1 MKVKVF
7 SKEVNILEGVYEF
20 CPGKDI
26 VVSGESGPVRS
37 HAEIRKAGI
46 RSRQSRGGRGS
57 RSPLQEKVENSQ
69 DQNDP
74 GRVEK

>member
-1 MKVKVF
+1 ME
-7 SKEVNILEGVYEF
+7 SVYEF

-26 VVSGESGPVRS
+26 VVSGKSGPVRS

-46 RSRQSRGGRGS
+46 RSRELRGASGS
-57 RSPLQEKVENSQ
+57 RSPLQEKGKNSQ